1 MEVLQWLTDPANWT
15 GPNSIPLRLLEHV
28 EMSFVALVI
37 AAAIALP
44 VGLFVGHTR
53 KGGFTAT
60 SAANVGRAIPSF
72 ALLVLVFVAVSR
84 VAPSLAF
91 GFVPT
96 VIALT
101 CLAIPPIL
109 TNTTV
114 GIENVDRDSVDAARG
129 MGLSGRQVLTRLE
142 IPLATPLIVA
152 GLRTAAVQV
161 VATATLAALI
171 AGGGLGRFIVD
182 GIALGTLGVPQLVGG
197 AILVAALAIVTE
209 VAFSALGRALRPRTS
224 STPSGGH
231 AGVAST

>member
-1 MEVLQWLTDPANWT
+1 MQVLGWLTDPANWS
-15 GPNSIPLRLLEHV
+15 GPNSIPIRLFQHI
-28 EMSFVALVI
+28 EMSVVALVI
-37 AAAIALP
+37 ACLIAVPL
-44 VGLFVGHTR
+44 GLLVGHTR
-53 KGGFTAT
+53 RGGFFAIST
-60 SAANVGRAIPSF
+60 ANVGRAIPSF
-72 ALLVLVFVAVSR
+72 ALLVLVFVVVSR

-114 GIENVDRDSVDAARG
+114 GIEQVDADSVDAARG
-129 MGLSGRQVLTRLE
+129 MGLSGRQILTRLE

-209 VAFSALGRALRPRTS
+209 MAFSLLGRAVRPRTS
-224 STPSGGH
+224 SASSAGH
-231 AGVAST
+231 PRVAST